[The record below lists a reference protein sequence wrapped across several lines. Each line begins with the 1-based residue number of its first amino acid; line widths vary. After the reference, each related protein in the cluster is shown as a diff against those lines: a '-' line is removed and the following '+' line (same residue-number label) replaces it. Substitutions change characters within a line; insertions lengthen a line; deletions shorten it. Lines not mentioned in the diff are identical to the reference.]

1 MARLDFNISPSHK
14 HARRQLLCP
23 RMRSVVRLL
32 QSLGCQMRVNLRR
45 HQMRVA
51 EQLLHAAQIGAGIQ
65 QMRGVTVPQFVRCER
80 WIQTG
85 CGQMFFQ
92 PHL

>member
-1 MARLDFNISPSHK
+1 
-14 HARRQLLCP
+14 
-23 RMRSVVRLL
+23 MRSVVRLL

-65 QMRGVTVPQFVRCER
+65 QMRGVTVPQFMRSER
-80 WIQTG
+80 RIQSG
-85 CGQMFFQ
+85 RGEVLLQSHLHDMRRDGGVLRFFR
-92 PHL
+92 